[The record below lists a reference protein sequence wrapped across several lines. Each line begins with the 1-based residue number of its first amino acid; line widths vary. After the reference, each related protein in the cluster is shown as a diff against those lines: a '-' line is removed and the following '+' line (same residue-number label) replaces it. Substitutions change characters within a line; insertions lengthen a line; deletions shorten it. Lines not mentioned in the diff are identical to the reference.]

1 MGNIG
6 SEKKLDFTVIGDAV
20 NLASRLESLT
30 KRYGEPL
37 IVSEAVEYK
46 VRGTFPCRL
55 LDKVA
60 VKGRTRGVKVYAPRR
75 RVSAAE
81 ERGWKVYHEATELY
95 YSRRFDEA
103 ARGFQETLEILP
115 NDEAATRFLQYCR
128 KYAKTAPSAEWE
140 GVEEMTEK

>member
-1 MGNIG
+1 M
-6 SEKKLDFTVIGDAV
+6 
-20 NLASRLESLT
+20 
-30 KRYGEPL
+30 
-37 IVSEAVEYK
+37 
-46 VRGTFPCRL
+46 
-55 LDKVA
+55 
-60 VKGRTRGVKVYAPRR
+60 KGRTRGVKVYAPRR

-128 KYAKTAPSAEWE
+128 KYAKTAPSAEGWRR
-140 GVEEMTEK
+140 